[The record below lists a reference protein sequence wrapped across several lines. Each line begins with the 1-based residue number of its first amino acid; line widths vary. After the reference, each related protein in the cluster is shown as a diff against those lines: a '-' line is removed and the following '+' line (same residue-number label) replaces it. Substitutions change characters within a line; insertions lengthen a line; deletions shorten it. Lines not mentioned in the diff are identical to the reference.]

1 MSSMR
6 ALIGMKM
13 EYILS
18 GANLMTSLDLICRV
32 HLGSQ
37 DEKYTN

>member
-1 MSSMR
+1 MSLMKV
-6 ALIGMKM
+6 LVGMKM

-18 GANLMTSLDLICRV
+18 GANLMTSLDLICKV